1 VSILDKSGL
10 IYFYTKLKGKFAP
23 LSHTH
28 DDRYFTENEINT
40 KISTLNTAISGKAA
54 SSHTHDDRYY
64 TESEIDTKVSTLNT
78 AISGKAASSHTH
90 TKSQITDFP
99 KSMPASDVYA
109 WAKASAK
116 PSYTYSE
123 VGAAAAS
130 HSHSEYASSS
140 HEHVTYKT
148 ANGSSWV
155 SSIGGTVSYTIPSV
169 ALGETLYLAYT
180 YTNTRESCQWYFNA
194 KTPSGGS
201 MYHIGL
207 SNGANLAYA
216 NRFVAAN
223 TSLGSIDCGTTQ
235 TFTFYIV
242 CTRIA

>member
-1 VSILDKSGL
+1 MSILDKTGL
-10 IYFYTKLKGKFAP
+10 QYFYTKLKGKFAP

-28 DDRYFTENEINT
+28 DDRY
-40 KISTLNTAISGKAA
+40 
-54 SSHTHDDRYY
+54 Y
-64 TESEIDTKVSTLNT
+64 TESEIDTKISTLNT

-99 KSMPASDVYA
+99 TSMPASDVYA
-109 WAKASAK
+109 WAKASTK

-140 HEHVTYKT
+140 HEHVSYTT
-148 ANGSSWV
+148 ASGSTWL
-155 SSIGGTVSYTIPSV
+155 SSVGGTVSYTIPAM
-169 ALGETLYLAYT
+169 ALGETLYHAYT
-180 YTNTRESCQWYFNA
+180 YTNTRSNCQWYFNA

-201 MYHIGL
+201 MYHVGISTDG
-207 SNGANLAYA
+207 NNAYA
-216 NRFVAAN
+216 NRFVAQN

>member
-1 VSILDKSGL
+1 MSILDKSGL
-10 IYFYTKLKGKFAP
+10 LYFYTKLKGKFAP

-28 DDRYFTENEINT
+28 DDRYYTESEINT

-99 KSMPASDVYA
+99 TSMPASDVYA

-140 HEHVTYKT
+140 HHHFTVTSSYSGSWINSGTEYKIVLPACT
-148 ANGSSWV
+148 LGK
-155 SSIGGTVSYTIPSV
+155 IQICDFTVSTGWDEDYDFYV
-169 ALGETLYLAYT
+169 YL
-180 YTNTRESCQWYFNA
+180 
-194 KTPSGGS
+194 PSGGKYVVFGAS
-201 MYHIGL
+201 GLWETSVKYLSGGAEYGHGTFDAGDSSEHITVV
-207 SNGANLAYA
+207 YA
-216 NRFVAAN
+216 RV
-223 TSLGSIDCGTTQ
+223 S
-235 TFTFYIV
+235 
-242 CTRIA
+242 

>member
-1 VSILDKSGL
+1 MSILDRSGL
-10 IYFYTKLKGKFAP
+10 LYFYTKLKGKFAP

-28 DDRYFTENEINT
+28 DDRYYTESEINT
-40 KISTLNTAISGKAA
+40 KISTLNTAISGKA
-54 SSHTHDDRYY
+54 
-64 TESEIDTKVSTLNT
+64 V
-78 AISGKAASSHTH
+78 SSHTH

-99 KSMPASDVYA
+99 TSMPASDVYA
-109 WAKASAK
+109 WAKASTK
-116 PSYTYSE
+116 HTYTYSE
-123 VGAAAAS
+123 VGAVAAS
-130 HSHSEYASSS
+130 HSHSNYASSS

-169 ALGETLYLAYT
+169 VLGETLYLAYT

-207 SNGANLAYA
+207 SNGANLVYA

-223 TSLGSIDCGTTQ
+223 TSLGSIGRGLKSMDVLPTDNRHQSYLRLLPTWFECALYSTEE
-235 TFTFYIV
+235 
-242 CTRIA
+242 